1 MGFIW
6 MSNKVTLVIY
16 AKKKGLDQIIP
27 EIIHNWNCPMQ
38 VLRRLQMS
46 PRVYFVGRSDAPDNL
61 GIVPWLGKSLT
72 DIHWNS
78 IKLLDQVD
86 QPQNAAETVICI
98 SAGRSK

>member
-1 MGFIW
+1 
-6 MSNKVTLVIY
+6 MSDKVVLVMY
-16 AKKKGLDQIIP
+16 AKLRVSQSDHSRIM
-27 EIIHNWNCPMQ
+27 HNWICPMQ

-61 GIVPWLGKSLT
+61 GIVTWLGKSLT
-72 DIHWNS
+72 DINWNS

-86 QPQNAAETVICI
+86 QPQNPAETVICI